1 MMETTIKALFE
12 AEIEKTLEEIAQAKT
27 GSDASLKALDKLNKL
42 HQQYV
47 KESEIAAK
55 NLELTGRELYNSMEL
70 DQKRAEAEGKLK
82 QALDELAFKKEELAL
97 KSDELQEAKRG
108 RRWRTLLDI
117 LGISVPVIASGYWMK
132 RGLEFESEGKLY
144 SSRTGQWLAQHLR
157 LFGKKG

>member
-1 MMETTIKALFE
+1 MMESTIKGLFE
-12 AEIEKTLEEIAQAKT
+12 AEIQKTLEEIAQAET
-27 GSDASLKALDKLNKL
+27 GSDNSIKAMDKLSKLHAQYIKEAEASLKSR
-42 HQQYV
+42 
-47 KESEIAAK
+47 EISE
-55 NLELTGRELYNSMEL
+55 REFHNSMEL